1 MPSPLRLA
9 RLLLAACAGFSC
21 VGGCVGAAATGTA
34 PPNAGSEPPA
44 PATAVAPGEPPTL
57 LLAVHMQPPGPGDR
71 DYILPVR
78 GVVHL
83 LFSRPID
90 PLSVGP
96 QHFVLVLGNGH
107 RVIPV
112 GVFLGAGVEPGE
124 ARSLALM
131 LAEPAKAEP
140 PKSAAATGNPA
151 SPPAEPPSDP
161 ISVTITGLLHD
172 ADGRVLEGLALD
184 VAPAAR
190 PVFPVR
196 AEPATGLTCAGFEQA
211 LRVFWSAPVHRPES
225 APSPLV
231 GRSDGTRRPAEGV
244 DDDDDPA
251 ADGVLDFCLRGPAAA
266 TGIELP
272 AGAAVDLRGA
282 PTAAGVLQVSP
293 VP

>member
-1 MPSPLRLA
+1 MLLCRRVPSPLRLA
-9 RLLLAACAGFSC
+9 PLLLAASAC
-21 VGGCVGAAATGTA
+21 VGCVSATAAGTA
-34 PPNAGSEPPA
+34 PPTSEPPA
-44 PATAVAPGEPPTL
+44 PPSAVAPGEPPTQ
-57 LLAVHMQPPGPGDR
+57 LLAAHMQPPGPGDR

-112 GVFLGAGVEPGE
+112 GVFLDAGVEPGE
-124 ARSLALM
+124 ARSLALL
-131 LAEPAKAEP
+131 LAEPAKTEP
-140 PKSAAATGNPA
+140 PKSAAATGK
-151 SPPAEPPSDP
+151 PAEPPSDP

-184 VAPAAR
+184 VSPSSR

-211 LRVFWSAPVHRPES
+211 LRVFWSAPVRRPES
-225 APSPLV
+225 APWPLV
-231 GRSDGTRRPAEGV
+231 GRGDGTRRPAEGV

-266 TGIELP
+266 TGIDLP
-272 AGAAVDLRGA
+272 AGAAVDLRGV
-282 PTAAGVLQVSP
+282 PTAAGALPISP